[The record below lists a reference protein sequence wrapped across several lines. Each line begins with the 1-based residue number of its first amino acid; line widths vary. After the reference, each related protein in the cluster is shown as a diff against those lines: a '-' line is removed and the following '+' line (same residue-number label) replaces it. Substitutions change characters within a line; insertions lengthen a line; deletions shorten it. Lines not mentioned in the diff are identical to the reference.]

1 MRNWYDTGC
10 DCSNPE
16 PIVGAIVGGK
26 KFPFGTVKQSEY
38 DADMKEVH
46 EDITALNNQ
55 IASLS
60 SAHAADVTVINHKID
75 DANERI
81 NVLNN
86 SISKLAS
93 SVEALSDKIRSYDSE
108 INALKVSAGNA
119 DASIKSLADT
129 AENLDARVKALEEG
143 PQPEP
148 PAPVEKFYVIWGAS
162 AAESATDAVVSSLA
176 YKTYT
181 DEVTRT
187 ISVPVASQ
195 YVYYCI
201 PSDKGE
207 VQFEVSGFT
216 GGFRPAQTVTVTNT
230 EGVSTEYKCYRSNKV
245 LGEPEPATVP
255 IKVKR

>member
-129 AENLDARVKALEEG
+129 AENLNARVKALEEG

-148 PAPVEKFYVIWGAS
+148 PAPVEKFYVYWGPSAAS
-162 AAESATDAVVSSLA
+162 APTTSVITGLA

-181 DEVTRT
+181 DTTTRVIT
-187 ISVPVASQ
+187 VPCNDE
-195 YVYYCI
+195 YCYYAI
-201 PSDKGE
+201 PESKGT

-216 GGFRPAQTVTVTNT
+216 GGFTGPFTVPVMDAEGNTTNYN
-230 EGVSTEYKCYRSNKV
+230 VYRSNQK
-245 LGEPEPATVP
+245 LKGTAP
-255 IKVKR
+255 IKVKK